1 MDKSKRVTSMDV
13 AREAGVSRATVSYI
27 LNNVQG
33 VSIKDTT
40 KKKVIQAAKK
50 LGYYPDSMAV
60 ALKTNKAMSIGIVSR
75 RNISEQ
81 RYVKF
86 LDGIKSVLEDQYSII
101 LCSDHTDDFGYPE
114 YYSYY
119 KRKKI
124 DGILFLS
131 YHEHIFEEKID
142 DYIRMSISEKIPM
155 VFADYHLNNPMV
167 NCVDI
172 NYYHGA
178 YMAANY
184 LINNGHKKIVYL
196 TPDFNTKQEEQRI
209 KGIEYAVKEYEDV
222 TLIRRDILTSN
233 EEEKEAIIDILSNRN
248 DYSAIIT
255 SWTKMAYTVLY
266 QAQKLKIDI
275 PDEISVIALAGSNFD
290 EYTYPRLCTCN
301 LPLYSLGQKSAKRL
315 IEMLEDTNTLPLNIT
330 LPCELKERDSIR
342 SI

>member
-1 MDKSKRVTSMDV
+1 MGKSKRVTSMDV

-27 LNNVQG
+27 LNNVQS
-33 VSIKDTT
+33 VSIKDST
-40 KKKVIQAAKK
+40 KKKVIEAAKK

-75 RNISEQ
+75 RNVSEL

-86 LDGIKSVLEDQYSII
+86 LDGVKSALEEKYSII

-131 YHEHIFEEKID
+131 YHEHISEEKID
-142 DYIRMSISEKIPM
+142 DYIRMSTSENIPI

-184 LINNGHKKIVYL
+184 LMNKGHRRIVYL

-209 KGIEYAVKEYEDV
+209 KGIEDAVKEHEEV
-222 TLIRRDILTSN
+222 TLIRKDILTSN
-233 EEEKEAIIDILSNRN
+233 EEEKEAIVDVLNNR
-248 DYSAIIT
+248 DEYTAIIT

-266 QAQKLKIDI
+266 QAQRLKIDI
-275 PDEISVIALAGSNFD
+275 PEDISVIALAGSNFD
-290 EYTYPRLCTCN
+290 EYTYPRLSTCN

-315 IEMLEDTNTLPLNIT
+315 MEMLEDTNTLPLNIT
-330 LPCELKERDSIR
+330 LPCEINERDSTKTI
-342 SI
+342 